1 MSEMSPGAGF
11 DASPT
16 RQQSSLRALL
26 ELSTVMTPVRDEA
39 EILRQTTAEVPSVC
53 DCRAASILL
62 DGAWRPAPP
71 EVPDLMRLEAQL
83 AAPGLAGGPVV
94 LPGVAWAWAYPLA
107 SLVGAMGLLVVTA
120 DAEPEESQQFLLG
133 LLAQQAASALANA
146 RLHRQEQA
154 TAARERSI
162 AEDQRTT
169 NLALE
174 RSVHA
179 AETAREALQR
189 RLDIHDR
196 LARIAVAGEGLDGIA
211 QAVHQ
216 LTGLAVAIED
226 PFGTLMA
233 WAGPDRP
240 DPYPKSPPHERE
252 ELINTVL
259 GHHGR
264 ALQRRDRVVA
274 VAQFRDDVLGV
285 IAVIDPGETWAEVNR
300 GALEHGATVLA
311 LELAHMR
318 RVAEV
323 ELRLGRDL
331 VEELLAGGDLDGILE
346 RFRAIGYDL
355 DRRHRVVVLV
365 VTCQR
370 SEGDT
375 SFQAVRRAARDTSVG
390 SLLVARDGRIA
401 LLADADADWES
412 FRSAVVA
419 ELGPGGGCRAGVGG
433 LCSAPADFATSHH
446 EALLALNVQ
455 ARLGGPEQVSR
466 IDDLGVYS
474 LLSES
479 ADLGSIERFVQR
491 WLGALREYDST
502 KGADLVRTLTSYL
515 ECGGSYDTTA
525 SMLSIHRSSVRY
537 RLGRIRHISGHDLA
551 DADTRFNLQL
561 ATRAWS
567 TVLAMQNA

>member
-1 MSEMSPGAGF
+1 MSEMNPGAGF

-16 RQQSSLRALL
+16 RQLSSLRALL
-26 ELSTVMTPVRDEA
+26 ELSTVLTPVRDEA

-53 DCRAASILL
+53 DCRTASILL
-62 DGAWRPAPP
+62 DGAWRPEPP
-71 EVPDLMRLEAQL
+71 KVPDLMSLEAQL

-107 SLVGAMGLLVVTA
+107 GLVGAMGLLVVAA

-133 LLAQQAASALANA
+133 LLAQQAASALTNA

-154 TAARERSI
+154 AAIRERSI

-216 LTGLAVAIED
+216 LTGLPAAIED

-252 ELINTVL
+252 ELIQAIL

-285 IAVIDPGETWAEVNR
+285 IAVIDPGETWAEANR

-311 LELAHMR
+311 LELAHR
-318 RVAEV
+318 RSVAEV

-331 VEELLAGGDLDGILE
+331 VEELLTGGDLDGILE

-365 VTCQR
+365 VTGQR
-370 SEGDT
+370 NDSDT
-375 SFQAVRRAARDTSVG
+375 SFQAVRRAARDVGVG

-401 LLADADADWES
+401 LLADADADWEA

-419 ELGPGGGCRAGVGG
+419 ELGPDGGCRAGVGG
-433 LCSAPADFATSHH
+433 LCSAPADFASSHH
-446 EALLALNVQ
+446 EALVALNVQ
-455 ARLGGPEQVSR
+455 AGLGGRDRVSSF
-466 IDDLGVYS
+466 DDLGVYS
-474 LLSES
+474 LLAES
-479 ADLGSIERFVQR
+479 ADMGSVERFVQR

-502 KGADLVRTLTSYL
+502 KGAELVRTLTSYL

-567 TVLAMQNA
+567 TVLAMRNA

>member
-1 MSEMSPGAGF
+1 MSEMNPGAGF

-16 RQQSSLRALL
+16 RQLSSLRALL
-26 ELSTVMTPVRDEA
+26 ELSTVLTPVREEA

-53 DCRAASILL
+53 DCRTASILL
-62 DGAWRPAPP
+62 DGAWRPEPP

-107 SLVGAMGLLVVTA
+107 SLVGAMGLLVVAA

-146 RLHRQEQA
+146 RLHRQERA

-240 DPYPKSPPHERE
+240 DPYPKAPPHERE

-323 ELRLGRDL
+323 EVRLGRDL
-331 VEELLAGGDLDGILE
+331 VEELLAGGDLVGILE

-355 DRRHRVVVLV
+355 DRRHRVVVLL

-370 SEGDT
+370 GDSDA
-375 SFQAVRRAARDTSVG
+375 SFQAVRRAARDAGVG

-401 LLADADADWES
+401 LLADADADWEA

-419 ELGPGGGCRAGVGG
+419 ELGPGGGCRVGVGG

-446 EALLALNVQ
+446 EALVALNVQ
-455 ARLGGPEQVSR
+455 ASVGGPEQVSSF
-466 IDDLGVYS
+466 DDLGVYS

-479 ADLGSIERFVQR
+479 ADMGSVERFVQR

-567 TVLAMQNA
+567 TVLAMRNA

>member
-1 MSEMSPGAGF
+1 MSEMNPGAGF

-26 ELSTVMTPVRDEA
+26 ELSTVLTSVREEA
-39 EILRQTTAEVPSVC
+39 EILRQTMAEVPPVC
-53 DCRAASILL
+53 DCRTASILL
-62 DGAWRPAPP
+62 DGAWRPEPP
-71 EVPDLMRLEAQL
+71 EVLDLMRLEAQL
-83 AAPGLAGGPVV
+83 AAPGFAGGPLV
-94 LPGVAWAWAYPLA
+94 LSGVAWAWAYPLA
-107 SLVGAMGLLVVTA
+107 SLVGTRGLLVVAA

-146 RLHRQEQA
+146 RLHRQERA
-154 TAARERSI
+154 AAARERSI

-179 AETAREALQR
+179 AETAREALQH

-196 LARIAVAGEGLDGIA
+196 LAQIAVAGEGLDGIA
-211 QAVHQ
+211 QSVHQ
-216 LTGLAVAIED
+216 LTGLPVAIED

-331 VEELLAGGDLDGILE
+331 VEELLAGDDLDGILE

-355 DRRHRVVVLV
+355 DRRHRVVVLL

-370 SEGDT
+370 RDSDT
-375 SFQAVRRAARDTSVG
+375 SFQAVRRAARDTNVG

-401 LLADADADWES
+401 LLADADADWDA
-412 FRSAVVA
+412 FRTAVVA

-433 LCSAPADFATSHH
+433 VCSAPADFATSHH

-455 ARLGGPEQVSR
+455 ASLGGPEQVSR
-466 IDDLGVYS
+466 IDDLGIYS

-479 ADLGSIERFVQR
+479 ADLGSVERFVQR

-525 SMLSIHRSSVRY
+525 SMLSIHRSTVRY
-537 RLGRIRHISGHDLA
+537 RLGRIRHVSGHDLA
-551 DADTRFNLQL
+551 DADTRFNMQL

-567 TVLAMQNA
+567 TVLAMRSA